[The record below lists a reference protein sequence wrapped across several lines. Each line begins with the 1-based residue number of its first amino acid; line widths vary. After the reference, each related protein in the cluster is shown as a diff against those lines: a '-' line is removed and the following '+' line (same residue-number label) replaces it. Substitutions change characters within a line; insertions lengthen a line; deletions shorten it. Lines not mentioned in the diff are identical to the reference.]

1 MQTREELL
9 NGLGEA
15 ADIIRQLVNIQQKL
29 NNTRAKYRSL
39 IPPKPQKGL
48 SIIKIILGFIGI
60 SIIGTIVFSIVVVA
74 SGDMSVENTVQK
86 GALFLFVPYLSIP
99 LEIFNNKKRNKKIEE
114 QNKLTQQQNEQL
126 LAFNERVKEEEQGV
140 LNELQQ
146 LQVVYNKKVNP
157 WYPIDY
163 CSLEAVEFL
172 YNAINNY
179 RADSLKEAV
188 NLYETTLHQQRVE
201 SNQQQ
206 ALKQQKLNNLLSAGS
221 LVIQGATLGAIN
233 DQTAAINNQTASL
246 TNGINNINDN
256 LNRIRRG
263 Y

>member
-15 ADIIRQLVNIQQKL
+15 VNIIRKLANIQQRL
-29 NNTRAKYRSL
+29 NNIRNQYRST
-39 IPPKPQKGL
+39 IPLRELKTIDMK
-48 SIIKIILGFIGI
+48 KT
-60 SIIGTIVFSIVVVA
+60 IIGACVFAI
-74 SGDMSVENTVQK
+74 
-86 GALFLFVPYLSIP
+86 FLFNPRYIWLMFIPLASIP
-99 LEIFNNKKRNKKIEE
+99 LKIYRTNKKNKKIDS
-114 QNKLTQQQNEQL
+114 QNKITEQQNAQIIANNEQL
-126 LAFNERVKEEEQGV
+126 KIQEQNT

-146 LQVVYNKKVNP
+146 LQNIYRERISP

-163 CSLEAVEFL
+163 CSIEAVEFL

-179 RADSLKEAV
+179 RADSLKEAI

-201 SNQQQ
+201 NNQQQ
-206 ALKQQKLNNLLSAGS
+206 ALRQQTFSNLLSAGS
-221 LVIQGATLGAIN
+221 LVMQGATLGAIN
-233 DQTAAINNQTASL
+233 NQTSAINNQTASV
-246 TNGINNINDN
+246 NNVNDT